1 MCFDCSPVVNAPSPS
16 SEVEWH
22 NYKAQKQEMVMLTQM
37 VQHSDLRQCL
47 FYDDVALLLKNE
59 WFFFFLNSFTMF

>member
-1 MCFDCSPVVNAPSPS
+1 MCSVCIPVENSPSPS

-37 VQHSDLRQCL
+37 VQHCDLLQRL
-47 FYDDVALLLKNE
+47 SYADLSLLLKNE
-59 WFFFFLNSFTMF
+59 